1 MFPMVCPPKQSPH
14 SSPVS
19 PMSLWLDRSYPAD
32 MKALLAYSRSILLQ
46 CYNPAMHARFSRKYL
61 LAVPTLCILA
71 VLVYNVPFVH
81 SRLAWRIDNLRIRI
95 QYAINPPEQVVF
107 LPQEQAALENQVNEI
122 VNATLTAI
130 APTTTPTLFIPT
142 PTQPGPTETPL
153 PTATPTLSPTPLPT
167 SIRLT
172 GVHYEDQHNRYN
184 YCGPANLSMALTFW
198 GWDGNRDTVGEY
210 VKTNVDDKNVMP
222 YELQDFV
229 LSQTTYGALIRFGG
243 DISLLK
249 KLVAAGFPVIT
260 EKGYYTYDMTGRYGW
275 LGHYQFVTGYDE
287 SKGVLVVQD
296 TYIDKGE
303 NHEFSFADFNS
314 GWRSFDFLFMVVYPL
329 DRESQL
335 LALLGNYTDLDWSS
349 RRALEIATDETTTLS
364 GVDQYFSAFNVGT
377 SHVNLK
383 EYVDAAYAYDYAFQL
398 YAGLP
403 NDDLRPFRMLWYQTG
418 PYFAYYYSGRY
429 QDVIDL
435 ANATFNTIGDDVLE
449 ESWYWRGMG
458 KLALGDTTGAIN
470 DFRESVRLHPGFAAG
485 VYQLSQLGVSP

>member
-1 MFPMVCPPKQSPH
+1 
-14 SSPVS
+14 
-19 PMSLWLDRSYPAD
+19 
-32 MKALLAYSRSILLQ
+32 
-46 CYNPAMHARFSRKYL
+46 MHARFSPKYYLAIPL
-61 LAVPTLCILA
+61 LLILA

-81 SRLAWRIDNLRIRI
+81 SRLAWRLDNMRIRI

-107 LPQEQAALENQVNEI
+107 LPQEQAALENQVNVI
-122 VNATLTAI
+122 VNATLTAL
-130 APTTTPTLFIPT
+130 APTITPTPLIPT
-142 PTQPGPTETPL
+142 PTHPGPTETPL
-153 PTATPTLSPTPLPT
+153 STATPTPSPTPLPT
-167 SIRLT
+167 SIRLA

-198 GWDGNRDTVGEY
+198 GWGGNRDAVGEY
-210 VKTNVDDKNVMP
+210 VKTNTDDKNVMP

-229 LSQTTYGALIRFGG
+229 LTQTTGYGALIRYGG

-249 KLVAAGFPVIT
+249 KLVAAGFPVVT

-287 SKGVLVVQD
+287 SKGILVVQD

-303 NHEFSFADFNS
+303 NHEFSYADFIG

-329 DRESQL
+329 DKESQL
-335 LALLGNYTDLDWSS
+335 LSFLGNYADVDWSS
-349 RRALEIATDETTTLS
+349 RRALEIATDETTALT
-364 GVDQYFSAFNVGT
+364 GVDQYFAAFNVGT

-383 EYVDAAYAYDYAFQL
+383 EYVDAAFAYDYAFQL
-398 YAGLP
+398 YAKLP
-403 NDDLRPFRMLWYQTG
+403 DDDLRPFRMLWYQTG

-435 ANATFNTIGDDVLE
+435 AFKTFDTIGDDVLE

-458 KLALGDTTGAIN
+458 RLALGDTTGAIN

-485 VYQLSQLGVSP
+485 MYQLSQLGVSP